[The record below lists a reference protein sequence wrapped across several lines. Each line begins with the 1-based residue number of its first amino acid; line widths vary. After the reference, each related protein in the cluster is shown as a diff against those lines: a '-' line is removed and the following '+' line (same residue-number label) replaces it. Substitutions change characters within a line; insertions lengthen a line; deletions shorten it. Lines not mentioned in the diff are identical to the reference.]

1 MAVLDFRGS
10 GSGESGFS
18 LTGKVSRMV
27 NVIGAVTSVM
37 LILGL
42 VVWGYK
48 LVMRDVTGIPVVKA
62 IEGPARVAPEEPG
75 GDLARNTG
83 LAVNQVAADN
93 PAKPAEDPLVLA
105 PAPTALAETDAA
117 MGSMGAT
124 AHAPSNPLPTATL
137 MLPEET
143 APPMTDAEIAA
154 RLAVA
159 PTDGLPPAA
168 EGPVTEAVAATAPP
182 TAEEAA
188 AEAAAAA
195 APVEV
200 KTATDAAVLAAMAS
214 PRPSRRPAER
224 AEVVVA
230 SAEPAPKAEAVTLTK
245 AAEQPAEKPAEKPVV
260 EAKAEAKPEPKAET
274 KAEAKAEPAPVKS
287 AKVETGTQL
296 AQIGAFDSEEQARTQ
311 WARVSKKYG
320 ALMAGKEPVLQ
331 EHVSNGRTFIRLRVA
346 GFGDSADAKKFCAE
360 LSSGGTDCILAK
372 AK

>member
-42 VVWGYK
+42 VVWGYR

-75 GDLARNTG
+75 GNLARNTG

-105 PAPTALAETDAA
+105 PAPTALADTDAA

-124 AHAPSNPLPTATL
+124 AHEPSNPLPTATL
-137 MLPEET
+137 MLPEEAVT
-143 APPMTDAEIAA
+143 PMTDAEIAA

-188 AEAAAAA
+188 QEAAAAA

-245 AAEQPAEKPAEKPVV
+245 ATETPADKPVV
-260 EAKAEAKPEPKAET
+260 EAKVEAKPAPKADTAKAET
-274 KAEAKAEPAPVKS
+274 KAEAAPVKS
-287 AKVETGTQL
+287 AKVEAGTQL
-296 AQIGAFDSEEQARTQ
+296 AQIGAFDSEDQARTQ
-311 WARVSKKYG
+311 WARVAKKYG
-320 ALMAGKEPVLQ
+320 GLMAGKEPVLQ
-331 EHVSNGRTFIRLRVA
+331 QHTVNGRTFVRLRVA
-346 GFGDSADAKKFCAE
+346 GFGDSAAAKAFCAE